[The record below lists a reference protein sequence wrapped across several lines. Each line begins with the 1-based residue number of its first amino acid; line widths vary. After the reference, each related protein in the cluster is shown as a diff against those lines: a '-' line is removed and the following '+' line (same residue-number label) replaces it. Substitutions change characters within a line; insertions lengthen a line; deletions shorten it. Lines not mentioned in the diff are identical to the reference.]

1 MRNSLLTG
9 LFIFILLAVTV
20 GLVNNHF
27 ALEFG
32 EKNFFDVRGIFFL
45 IFITLFP
52 RLTLLFS
59 SVPFGGVFWW
69 AGFIFCPRILVAVL
83 ATVAYYYTNPI
94 LVVLSWMIAL
104 SGEYAEKWSMGKR
117 GVFVRF
123 GGKGFTYKHTS
134 AAEAQR
140 SKHSHVDEGVVEA
153 EFKRMD

>member
-1 MRNSLLTG
+1 MRNSLFTG
-9 LFIFILLAVTV
+9 LFIFVLLAITV
-20 GLVNNHF
+20 GLVNDHF

-32 EKNFFDVRGIFFL
+32 EQNFFDVRGIFFL

-52 RLTLLFS
+52 RLTLLLS

-69 AGFIFCPRILVAVL
+69 AGFIFFPRILVAVL

-104 SGEYAEKWSMGKR
+104 SGEYAEKWTMGNR

-123 GGKGFTYKHTS
+123 GGKGFTYNQTS
-134 AAEAQR
+134 SGAQR
-140 SKHSHVDEGVVEA
+140 PKHSTVDEGVVEA